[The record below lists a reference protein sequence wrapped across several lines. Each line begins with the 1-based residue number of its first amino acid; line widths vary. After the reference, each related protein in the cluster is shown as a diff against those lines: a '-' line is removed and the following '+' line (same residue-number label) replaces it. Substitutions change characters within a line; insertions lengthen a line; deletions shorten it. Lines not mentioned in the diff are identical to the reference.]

1 MSERGGR
8 GLSIAARG
16 AKRIAMLFAS
26 LAIAVFVWEFYKAVG
41 PEQGGDV
48 FGWRI
53 IPKTNDRVM
62 PHTWTMVA
70 EFGDD
75 AIGSGD
81 QKVWSVL
88 LGYAWY
94 TFRMAFAGLVLGVV
108 VGIGLAVVMARF
120 RIVERGLLPYL
131 VISQTIP
138 LIALAPQVTV
148 IRGTLDLPQ
157 WTSAALL
164 AAFLSFFPVTVST
177 LRGLKSAPAASLELM
192 DSYAAGWWTTLRK
205 LRFPAAVPYMV
216 PGLKLAATASVIG
229 VIVTEITLGGLRGVG
244 FATID
249 YSQKVT
255 SQPASVYAAVVAA
268 AVLGLIMFGLIVAG
282 EAFVMRRRPREST
295 S

>member
-1 MSERGGR
+1 MRGGLVER
-8 GLSIAARG
+8 ALQRTLLLLAALGLAA
-16 AKRIAMLFAS
+16 L
-26 LAIAVFVWEFYKAVG
+26 VWEVYKAVG

-48 FGWRI
+48 LGWRI

-62 PHTWTMVA
+62 PHVWEMLA
-70 EFGDD
+70 EFGKT

-81 QKVWSVL
+81 QKVWRVL
-88 LGYAWY
+88 LGYSWY
-94 TFRMAFAGLVLGVV
+94 TLRMSIAGFALGTAIGV
-108 VGIGLAVVMARF
+108 GLAVGMARL

-148 IRGTLDLPQ
+148 IRGSLGLPQ
-157 WTSAALL
+157 WTSAAAL

-177 LRGLKSAPAASLELM
+177 LRGLQSVPKASLELM
-192 DSYAAGWWTTLRK
+192 DSYAAGWWTTLVK
-205 LRFPAAVPYMV
+205 LRFPSAVPNMI

-255 SQPASVYAAVVAA
+255 SQPASVYAAVFAA
-268 AVLGLIMFGLIVAG
+268 AALGLIMFGLVVAS
-282 EAFVMRRRPREST
+282 ETVVMRNRPRDT
-295 S
+295 T

>member
-1 MSERGGR
+1 MRSETARRGGLAER
-8 GLSIAARG
+8 AARRAVLFIAALG
-16 AKRIAMLFAS
+16 
-26 LAIAVFVWEFYKAVG
+26 LAALCWELYKAIG

-62 PHTWTMVA
+62 PHVWEMLA
-70 EFGDD
+70 EFTDP
-75 AIGSGD
+75 AIGSGE

-88 LGYAWY
+88 LGYSWY
-94 TFRMAFAGLVLGVV
+94 TLRMALAGLVVGAA
-108 VGIGLAVVMARF
+108 VGIGLAVFMARL
-120 RIVERGLLPYL
+120 RIIERGLLPYL

-148 IRGTLDLPQ
+148 VRGALGLPQ
-157 WTSAALL
+157 WTSAAAL

-177 LRGLKSAPAASLELM
+177 LRGLQSVPKASLELM
-192 DSYAAGWWTTLRK
+192 DSYAAGWWTTLAK
-205 LRFPAAVPYMV
+205 LRFPTAVPYMI

-255 SQPASVYAAVVAA
+255 SQPASVYAAVFAA
-268 AVLGLIMFGLIVAG
+268 AALGLIMFGLVVVT
-282 EAFVMRRRPREST
+282 EAVVMRNRPREST
-295 S
+295 

>member
-1 MSERGGR
+1 
-8 GLSIAARG
+8 
-16 AKRIAMLFAS
+16 MLFAS
-26 LAIAVFVWEFYKAVG
+26 LAIAIVVWEFYKAVG
-41 PEQGGDV
+41 PDDGGDI

-62 PHTWTMVA
+62 PHTWTMAA

-81 QKVWSVL
+81 QKVWQVL
-88 LGYAWY
+88 VGYAWY
-94 TFRMAFAGLVLGVV
+94 TFRMALAGLALGVF
-108 VGIGLAVVMARF
+108 VGVGLAVFMARF
-120 RIVERGLLPYL
+120 KIVERGLLPYL

-148 IRGTLDLPQ
+148 IRGSLDLPQ
-157 WTSAALL
+157 WTSAAAL

-177 LRGLKSAPAASLELM
+177 LRGLQSAPAASLELM
-192 DSYAAGWWTTLRK
+192 DSYAASWWTTLRK

-255 SQPASVYAAVVAA
+255 SQPASVYAAVAA
-268 AVLGLIMFGLIVAG
+268 AALLGLVMFGLVVVG
-282 EAFVMRRRPREST
+282 ETFVMRNRPKEVVG
-295 S
+295 

>member
-1 MSERGGR
+1 MRGGLAER
-8 GLSIAARG
+8 AIRRTLLLLAALGLAA
-16 AKRIAMLFAS
+16 
-26 LAIAVFVWEFYKAVG
+26 VVWEVYKAIG
-41 PEQGGDV
+41 PEQGGDI

-62 PHTWTMVA
+62 PHVWEMLA
-70 EFGDD
+70 EFGDP

-81 QKVWSVL
+81 RKVWSVL
-88 LGYAWY
+88 LGYSWY
-94 TFRMAFAGLVLGVV
+94 TLRMALAGLAFGTTVGV
-108 VGIGLAVVMARF
+108 GLAVLMARL

-148 IRGTLDLPQ
+148 IRGTLGLPQ
-157 WTSAALL
+157 WTSAAAL

-177 LRGLKSAPAASLELM
+177 LRGLQSVPKASLELM
-192 DSYAAGWWTTLRK
+192 DSYAAGWWTTLIK
-205 LRFPAAVPYMV
+205 LRFPSAVPRMI

-255 SQPASVYAAVVAA
+255 SQPASVYAAVFAA
-268 AVLGLIMFGLIVAG
+268 AALGLIMFGLVVVS
-282 EAFVMRRRPREST
+282 EAFVMRNRPRET
-295 S
+295 T

>member
-1 MSERGGR
+1 MSRTGR
-8 GLSIAARG
+8 TASIATTAVRRT
-16 AKRIAMLFAS
+16 ALLFAS
-26 LAIAVFVWEFYKAVG
+26 LAIAVALWESYKAVG
-41 PEQGGDV
+41 PADGGDV

-62 PHTWTMVA
+62 PHTWTMAA

-88 LGYAWY
+88 LGYSWY
-94 TFRMAFAGLVLGVV
+94 TLRMALAGLALGMF
-108 VGIGLAVVMARF
+108 VGVGLAVAMARLK
-120 RIVERGLLPYL
+120 IVERGLLPYL

-138 LIALAPQVTV
+138 LIALAPQITV
-148 IRGTLDLPQ
+148 IRGSLDLPQ
-157 WTSAALL
+157 WTSAAAL

-177 LRGLKSAPAASLELM
+177 LRGLQSAPAASLELM

-216 PGLKLAATASVIG
+216 PGMKLAATASVIG

-255 SQPASVYAAVVAA
+255 SQPASVYAAVFAA
-268 AVLGLIMFGLIVAG
+268 AALGLIMFGLVAAG
-282 EAFVMRRRPREST
+282 ESILMRRRPKESLG
-295 S
+295 

>member
-1 MSERGGR
+1 
-8 GLSIAARG
+8 
-16 AKRIAMLFAS
+16 MLLAS
-26 LAIAVFVWEFYKAVG
+26 LAIAVVVWELYKAVG
-41 PEQGGDV
+41 PEQGGEV
-48 FGWRI
+48 FGWPV

-62 PHTWTMVA
+62 PHTWSMVS

-88 LGYAWY
+88 LGYSWY
-94 TFRMAFAGLVLGVV
+94 TLRMAFAGFLLGLFIGV
-108 VGIGLAVVMARF
+108 GLAVFMARF

-148 IRGTLDLPQ
+148 IRGSLDLPQ
-157 WTSAALL
+157 WTSAVAL

-177 LRGLKSAPAASLELM
+177 LRGLQSAPPAALELM
-192 DSYAAGWWTTLRK
+192 ASYAAGWWTTLRK
-205 LRFPAAVPYMV
+205 LRFPAAVPAMV

-255 SQPASVYAAVVAA
+255 AQPASVYAAVAA
-268 AVLGLIMFGLIVAG
+268 AALLGLIMFGMVVAA
-282 EAFVMRRRPREST
+282 EAVVMRRRPREST
-295 S
+295 Q

>member
-1 MSERGGR
+1 VSSGSPTRGGLAER
-8 GLSIAARG
+8 AVRRTALLLAALGLA
-16 AKRIAMLFAS
+16 
-26 LAIAVFVWEFYKAVG
+26 AIAWEAYKAIG
-41 PEQGGDV
+41 PEQGGQV

-62 PHTWTMVA
+62 PHVWEMLA
-70 EFGDD
+70 EFGDP
-75 AIGSGD
+75 AIGSGGR
-81 QKVWSVL
+81 KVWSVL
-88 LGYAWY
+88 LGYSWY
-94 TFRMAFAGLVLGVV
+94 TLRMALAGLAFGTAIGV
-108 VGIGLAVVMARF
+108 GLAVVMARL

-148 IRGTLDLPQ
+148 IRGTLGLPQ
-157 WTSAALL
+157 WTSAAAL

-177 LRGLKSAPAASLELM
+177 LRGLQSVPKASLELM
-192 DSYAAGWWTTLRK
+192 DSYAAGWWTTLVK
-205 LRFPAAVPYMV
+205 LRFPSAVPYMI

-255 SQPASVYAAVVAA
+255 SQPASVYAAVFAA
-268 AVLGLIMFGLIVAG
+268 AALGLIMFGLVVVS
-282 EAFVMRRRPREST
+282 EAFVMRNRPRET
-295 S
+295 T

>member
-1 MSERGGR
+1 MAMRGG
-8 GLSIAARG
+8 LAAR
-16 AKRIAMLFAS
+16 AIRRTALL
-26 LAIAVFVWEFYKAVG
+26 LAALGLAALTWEVYKAIG

-62 PHTWTMVA
+62 PHVWEMLA
-70 EFGDD
+70 EFGRP

-88 LGYAWY
+88 LGYSWY
-94 TFRMAFAGLVLGVV
+94 TLRMALAGLAIGTTIGV
-108 VGIGLAVVMARF
+108 GLAVVMARL

-148 IRGTLDLPQ
+148 IRGTLGLPQ
-157 WTSAALL
+157 WTSAAAL

-177 LRGLKSAPAASLELM
+177 LRGLQSVPAASLELM
-192 DSYAAGWWTTLRK
+192 NSYAAGWWATLVK
-205 LRFPAAVPYMV
+205 LRFPSAVPYMI

-255 SQPASVYAAVVAA
+255 SQPASVYAAVFAA
-268 AVLGLIMFGLIVAG
+268 AGLGLVMFGLVVAS
-282 EAFVMRRRPREST
+282 ETFVMRNRPRET
-295 S
+295 T

>member
-1 MSERGGR
+1 VRGGE
-8 GLSIAARG
+8 
-16 AKRIAMLFAS
+16 AKRGGLAERAVRRTALF
-26 LAIAVFVWEFYKAVG
+26 LAALGLAAITWEVYKAIG
-41 PEQGGDV
+41 PEQGGDI

-62 PHTWTMVA
+62 PHVWEMLA
-70 EFGDD
+70 EFGDP

-88 LGYAWY
+88 LGYSWY
-94 TFRMAFAGLVLGVV
+94 TLRMALAGLAFGTAIGV
-108 VGIGLAVVMARF
+108 GLAVLMARL

-148 IRGTLDLPQ
+148 IRGTLGLPQ
-157 WTSAALL
+157 WTSAAVL
-164 AAFLSFFPVTVST
+164 AAFLSFFPITVST
-177 LRGLKSAPAASLELM
+177 LRGLQSVPKASLELM
-192 DSYAAGWWTTLRK
+192 DSYAAGWWTTLVK
-205 LRFPAAVPYMV
+205 LRFPSAVPYMI
-216 PGLKLAATASVIG
+216 PGFKLAATASVIG

-255 SQPASVYAAVVAA
+255 SQPASVYAAVFAA
-268 AVLGLIMFGLIVAG
+268 AALGLIMFGLVVLS
-282 EAFVMRRRPREST
+282 EAFVMRNRPRET
-295 S
+295 T

>member
-1 MSERGGR
+1 VTSGAAMRGGLAER
-8 GLSIAARG
+8 AVRRTALFVAALGLAAV
-16 AKRIAMLFAS
+16 A
-26 LAIAVFVWEFYKAVG
+26 WEVYKAVG

-62 PHTWTMVA
+62 PHVWEMLA
-70 EFGDD
+70 EFGDP

-88 LGYAWY
+88 LGYSWF
-94 TFRMAFAGLVLGVV
+94 TLRMALAGLAFGTTIGV
-108 VGIGLAVVMARF
+108 GLAVLMARL

-148 IRGTLDLPQ
+148 IRGTLGLPQ
-157 WTSAALL
+157 WTSAAAL

-177 LRGLKSAPAASLELM
+177 LRGLQSVPKASLELM
-192 DSYAAGWWTTLRK
+192 DSYAAGWWTTLVK
-205 LRFPAAVPYMV
+205 LRFPSAVPYMI

-255 SQPASVYAAVVAA
+255 SQPASVYAAVFAA
-268 AVLGLIMFGLIVAG
+268 AALGLIMFGLVVLS
-282 EAFVMRRRPREST
+282 EAVVMRNRPRET
-295 S
+295 T

>member
-1 MSERGGR
+1 M
-8 GLSIAARG
+8 AAR
-16 AKRIAMLFAS
+16 AARRVAMLFAS
-26 LAIAVFVWEFYKAVG
+26 LAIAIVLWECYKAIG
-41 PEQGGDV
+41 PEEGGDI

-88 LGYAWY
+88 LGYSWY
-94 TFRMAFAGLVLGVV
+94 TFRMALAGLVVGVV
-108 VGIGLAVVMARF
+108 VGIGLAVFMARF

-148 IRGTLDLPQ
+148 IRGSLDLPP
-157 WTSAALL
+157 WTSAAAL
-164 AAFLSFFPVTVST
+164 AAFLSFFPVTVAT
-177 LRGLKSAPAASLELM
+177 LRGLQSAPAASLELM
-192 DSYAAGWWTTLRK
+192 DSYAASWWTTLRK

-282 EAFVMRRRPREST
+282 EMLVMRRRPREVGT
-295 S
+295 